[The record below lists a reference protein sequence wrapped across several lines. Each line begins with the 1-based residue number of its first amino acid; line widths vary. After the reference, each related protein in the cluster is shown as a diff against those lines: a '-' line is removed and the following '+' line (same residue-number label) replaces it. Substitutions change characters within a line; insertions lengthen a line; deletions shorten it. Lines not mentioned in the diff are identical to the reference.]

1 MLEVI
6 WEATGVS
13 GYIIDAATVAPC
25 MIDAS
30 NNTII
35 YSDIT
40 QKQVSLS
47 LRDFLTWKKVMI
59 LCAGV
64 FLGLAL
70 IFVAI
75 LFDQKVRSRE
85 EIDAL
90 GQLPCMGV
98 IRKKRED
105 DKKVV
110 YELAKTVCQ
119 SHQISNLLMATVGK
133 NPDIEKLAQDFQT
146 ATGTLL
152 QVQAGESV
160 LSSSE
165 TIERCKTNDGLI
177 LVIRANKDT
186 MVSVRRTIDMLE
198 MMDVKTLGY
207 ILIE

>member
-1 MLEVI
+1 
-6 WEATGVS
+6 
-13 GYIIDAATVAPC
+13 
-25 MIDAS
+25 
-30 NNTII
+30 
-35 YSDIT
+35 
-40 QKQVSLS
+40 
-47 LRDFLTWKKVMI
+47 
-59 LCAGV
+59 
-64 FLGLAL
+64 
-70 IFVAI
+70 
-75 LFDQKVRSRE
+75 
-85 EIDAL
+85 
-90 GQLPCMGV
+90 
-98 IRKKRED
+98 
-105 DKKVV
+105 
-110 YELAKTVCQ
+110 
-119 SHQISNLLMATVGK
+119 MATVGK